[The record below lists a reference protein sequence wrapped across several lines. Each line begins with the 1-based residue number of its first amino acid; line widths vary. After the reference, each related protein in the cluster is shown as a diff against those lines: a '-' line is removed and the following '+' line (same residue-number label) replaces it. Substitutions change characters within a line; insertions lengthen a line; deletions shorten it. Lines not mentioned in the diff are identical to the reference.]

1 MVAKTFASVVAAL
14 VLGPSLALAS
24 PQEVALAADPS
35 KTTASTSL
43 TPGDTDTSVKPVD
56 PDNPGGNFTGDPED
70 PDNPGTG
77 STGPLTLDY
86 VSNIKFRQDAGL
98 NGQLITATA
107 VNTKAFVQ
115 ISDRRYNGHGWKL
128 YVTPSPLTGQKDQ
141 SVISTA
147 SVTLGQSKFTP
158 RYADTVS
165 GKPSVTVGGDQEL
178 PLGIPA
184 LVARAKK
191 DTGLGTWIMR
201 LNYQPKLLTR
211 LFVNAA
217 QVTKQQPYAGELTW
231 QLTDTP

>member
-1 MVAKTFASVVAAL
+1 MTKTLASVVAAL
-14 VLGPSLALAS
+14 VLGPSLAFAS
-24 PQEVALAADPS
+24 PQEVASAADPS
-35 KTTASTSL
+35 KTTTSTIL
-43 TPGDTDTSVKPVD
+43 APGDTDTDVKPVD

-86 VSNIKFRQDAGL
+86 VSNIKFKQDDGL
-98 NGQLITATA
+98 NGRLITATA

-115 ISDRRYNGHGWKL
+115 VSDRRYNGHGWKL
-128 YVTPSPLTGQKDQ
+128 YVTPSLMIGQKDR
-141 SVISTA
+141 SVISAA
-147 SVTLGQSKFTP
+147 SITLGRSKFTP
-158 RYADTVS
+158 SYADTVS
-165 GKPSVTVGGDQEL
+165 GKPSVTVDGDQEL

-184 LVARAKK
+184 LVARAQK

-211 LFVNAA
+211 LFVNAD
-217 QVTKQQPYAGELTW
+217 QVTKSQQYAGEFTW